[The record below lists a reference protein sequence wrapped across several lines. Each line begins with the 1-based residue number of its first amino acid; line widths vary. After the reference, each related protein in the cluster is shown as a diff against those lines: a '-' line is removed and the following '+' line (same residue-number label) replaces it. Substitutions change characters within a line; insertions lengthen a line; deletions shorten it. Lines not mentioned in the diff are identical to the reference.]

1 MQKIGKIKMVNLLKR
16 LTLLIIKYQEI
27 FKLMIKSLSISNFV
41 LIDDLTIKFN
51 DGFSVITGE
60 TGSGK
65 SILFNALNL
74 LLGDR
79 ADYSLIGYNAD
90 KALLKVYFK

>member
-1 MQKIGKIKMVNLLKR
+1 
-16 LTLLIIKYQEI
+16 
-27 FKLMIKSLSISNFV
+27 MIKSLSISNFV

-79 ADYSLIGYNAD
+79 ADFSLIGYNAD
-90 KALLKVYFK
+90 KAIVEGVFQIGERFESFFKEYDLDYSSENLIRREIT

>member
-1 MQKIGKIKMVNLLKR
+1 
-16 LTLLIIKYQEI
+16 
-27 FKLMIKSLSISNFV
+27 MIKSLSISNFV

-90 KALLKVYFK
+90 KAIVEGLFQIGGRFESFFKEYDLDYASETLIRRENKSY